1 MGLRLCMGLLLC
13 SPSVVHEASERAPH
27 VAASRRLVASQS
39 STEDLVLSRC
49 CVDAAAAASAP
60 ALRAAAIRSIIPST
74 VSPMPLAMPR
84 STTAWRRR
92 SSAEGRALG
101 FLCKQRSTRSW
112 SGADHFFRSA
122 SIGGGLDVMRKSAR
136 IVGFTF
142 ECGGEP
148 SAISMR
154 VMPNDQMSV
163 GVPYAPDSM
172 SSGDIHRGVP
182 MTVER
187 FV

>member
-1 MGLRLCMGLLLC
+1 
-13 SPSVVHEASERAPH
+13 
-27 VAASRRLVASQS
+27 
-39 STEDLVLSRC
+39 
-49 CVDAAAAASAP
+49 
-60 ALRAAAIRSIIPST
+60 
-74 VSPMPLAMPR
+74 
-84 STTAWRRR
+84 
-92 SSAEGRALG
+92 
-101 FLCKQRSTRSW
+101 
-112 SGADHFFRSA
+112 
-122 SIGGGLDVMRKSAR
+122 MRKSAR

-187 FV
+187 FVWDAIDAETPKSQSLTAPPLAEVRRILPALMSRWRILASVCK